1 MLMFLFNVL
10 KNLLL
15 LSVFITLVG
24 CSSTA
29 KKGPESASTGLK
41 LKSVSIDLQDSQQV
55 RNELLAQ
62 FDLWR
67 GAPYQYGG
75 TSRHGV
81 DCSAYVQNTFINRLG
96 VRLPRTTRTQI
107 KFGTPVDRTQLAVG
121 DVIFFKVASNT
132 LHNGIYLGKGKFM
145 HASSSKGVTISYLS
159 NPYWQKAYLH
169 ARRYF
174 N

>member
-1 MLMFLFNVL
+1 MSNALRHLW
-10 KNLLL
+10 L
-15 LSVFITLVG
+15 LSLLVSLIG
-24 CSSTA
+24 CSSTTERS
-29 KKGPESASTGLK
+29 ESASFALQ
-41 LKSVSIDLQDSQQV
+41 LKSTGIDLQDSQQV

-75 TSRHGV
+75 TSLHGV
-81 DCSAYVQNTFINRLG
+81 DCSAYVQNTFANRLG
-96 VRLPRTTRTQI
+96 LMLPRTTRTQI
-107 KFGTPVDRTQLAVG
+107 KFGVPVDKTQLEVG
-121 DVIFFKVASNT
+121 DVVFFKVSRNT

-159 NPYWQKAYLH
+159 NPYWQKTYLH